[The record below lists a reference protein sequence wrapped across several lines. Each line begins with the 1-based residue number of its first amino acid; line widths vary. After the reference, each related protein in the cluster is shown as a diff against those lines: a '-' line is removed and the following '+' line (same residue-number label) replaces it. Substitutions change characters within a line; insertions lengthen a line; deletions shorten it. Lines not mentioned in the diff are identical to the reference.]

1 MAEDN
6 LKYKTVKGLYWS
18 FLGQFTNYAVQFVVG
33 IVMARMLTPE
43 DYGITAIPAIFM
55 SIALIFI
62 ESGFSSA
69 LVRKEILTEKDLT
82 TAFIYST
89 LVGVLCYLLL
99 FFAAPL
105 IALFYDEPVL
115 IPLVRITAL
124 TFLWGPMITPQ
135 NVILQRRLDFRTP
148 SIISIINKVISGILG
163 IYAAYIGYGLW
174 ALVIT
179 NLSASLLGL
188 IQTWWAVKWIPKE
201 KWSKESFQY
210 LWGYGNKL
218 VGSSLIDNLF
228 SNLGAFLLGKIG
240 GTFDLGNYNRAK
252 GYAMIPSTNVV
263 SVLNSVT
270 FPVLSKMQ
278 DDDERLGIN
287 YRKMIRVS
295 AFLIFPIMLLLAAL
309 ARPLVI
315 IMITEKWESC
325 IILLQILCFVFMW
338 QPIQIL
344 NINLLGVKG
353 RPDLV
358 LKLRMIIKPIGAVV
372 TISALFLGIIYFCL
386 AELLMQF
393 IALFLNTYYT
403 GKMINVGYMRQM
415 KDIMPS
421 LLLSLAMFG
430 LVLFINSLFENYYWQ
445 LIIGGIIGSVF
456 YLCVSKLFRFEELK
470 EVRNLISV
478 DKIKQKFKLNR

>member
-1 MAEDN
+1 MSGDN
-6 LKYKTVKGLYWS
+6 LKKKTVKGLYWS
-18 FLGQFTNYAVQFVVG
+18 FLGQFTNYAVQFIVG

-69 LVRKEILTEKDLT
+69 LVRKEYLTEHDLT
-82 TAFIYST
+82 TAFIYSS
-89 LVGVLCYLLL
+89 LVGLTCYLLL

-105 IALFYDEPVL
+105 IATFYNIPVL
-115 IPLVRITAL
+115 IPLIRISAL
-124 TFLWGPMITPQ
+124 TFLWGPLVTPQ
-135 NVILQRRLDFRTP
+135 NVILQRKLDFKTP
-148 SIISIINKVISGILG
+148 ARITIINRVISGLLG
-163 IYAAYIGYGLW
+163 IYTAYIGYGLW

-179 NLSASLLGL
+179 NLSSSLIGL
-188 IQTWWAVKWIPKE
+188 IQTWWAVKWIPRK
-201 KWSKESFQY
+201 KWSKESFRY

-218 VGSSLIDNLF
+218 VGSSLIESIF
-228 SNLGAFLLGKIG
+228 SNLGAFLIGKIA
-240 GTFDLGNYNRAK
+240 GTFDLGNFNRAK
-252 GYAMIPSTNVV
+252 QYAMIPSTNVMN
-263 SVLNSVT
+263 VLNSVT

-295 AFLIFPIMLLLAAL
+295 AFLLFPIMLLLASL

-315 IMITEKWESC
+315 VMLTEKWESC

-344 NINLLGVKG
+344 NINLLSVKG

-358 LKLRMIIKPIGAVV
+358 LRLRMIIKPLAALI
-372 TISALFLGIIYFCL
+372 TISALFFGIVYFCL
-386 AELLMQF
+386 AELLVQLL
-393 IALFLNTYYT
+393 ALFLNTYYT

-415 KDIMPS
+415 KDILPS
-421 LLLSLAMFG
+421 FLLAITMFG
-430 LVLFINSLFENYYWQ
+430 IVLFVNSLFDSFYLQ
-445 LIIGGIIGSVF
+445 IFVGGLVGCLF
-456 YLCVSKLFRFEELK
+456 YLCVSILLRFEELK
-470 EVRNLISV
+470 EVKNLICV
-478 DKIKQKFKLNR
+478 DLFRK